1 MVAPAVSTTSLLELR
16 APADA
21 RPAEPD
27 AKAIQANAELDLVRR
42 AQTSDNDALSTLC
55 TTYYPRVFNYCLSN
69 LRDVPSAEDLAS
81 DVMLK
86 MVESIDRYKPSGAPF
101 SAWVFRIARNRMI
114 DQHRHGKRRRRVPL
128 TEHLITT
135 KAGPDQLVEQ
145 AHEHRAMYDAL
156 EQLRPSERDVII
168 LRFIGGLDTR
178 TVSALLG
185 RTESAVKSLQ
195 HRGLKTLRRKLAPRL
210 SA

>member
-1 MVAPAVSTTSLLELR
+1 M
-16 APADA
+16 
-21 RPAEPD
+21 
-27 AKAIQANAELDLVRR
+27 DLVRR
-42 AQTSDNDALSTLC
+42 AQLSDNDALSTLC
-55 TTYYPRVFNYCLSN
+55 TSYYPRVFNYCLSN

-86 MVESIDRYKPSGAPF
+86 MVESIHRYKPSGAPF

-145 AHEHRAMYDAL
+145 AHEHRAMYHAL
-156 EQLRPSERDVII
+156 GQLRESERDVII

-195 HRGLKTLRRKLAPRL
+195 HRGLKTLRRKLTPRL
-210 SA
+210 AS